1 MFCVPWPVTRYQL
14 KATPNQPSAC
24 SRLEELWVS
33 EIWWDFM
40 NLMHLDSS
48 VPCILEEHRDD
59 IRARTFFSIFS
70 SLFHTHQSLFTPVR
84 ESCSLGIG
92 APGAR
97 CLLRRLAGQVWGQLA
112 SAQSPHC
119 QAWPCWHAG
128 TSSVPRV
135 RIGVQLYVFMARSR
149 CSCDTADAHLRQEL
163 KARASA

>member
-1 MFCVPWPVTRYQL
+1 MNSSSILPHHFKGKAGMKWCSVSPEQWLDYRL
-14 KATPNQPSAC
+14 KATPNQPSAY

-48 VPCILEEHRDD
+48 VPCILEQHPDD

-92 APGAR
+92 APGVR
-97 CLLRRLAGQVWGQLA
+97 RLLRRLAGQVWSPLTGMALLMCRDKLSPQGQDWCPA
-112 SAQSPHC
+112 I
-119 QAWPCWHAG
+119 WVYG
-128 TSSVPRV
+128 
-135 RIGVQLYVFMARSR
+135 
-149 CSCDTADAHLRQEL
+149 QEQV
-163 KARASA
+163 